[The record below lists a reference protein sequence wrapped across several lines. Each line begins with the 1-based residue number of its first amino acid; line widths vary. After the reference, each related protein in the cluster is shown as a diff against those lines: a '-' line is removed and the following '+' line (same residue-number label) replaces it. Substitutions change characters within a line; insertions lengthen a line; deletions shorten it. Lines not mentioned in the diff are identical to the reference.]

1 MPTLTAAE
9 ISRVLR
15 EIGDR
20 MVLIGGNPHRARAYR
35 RAAENLA
42 LSTVPLDQLI
52 AEGKLTEI
60 PGIGSAL
67 AAVITGLHQT
77 GTHPK
82 LEAMRADIPDGVL
95 EMLRIP
101 GLRPERIKKLFR
113 ELGIASVDQ
122 LEEAARTGLLTT
134 IKGFGPAFQAKVLQG
149 IEMSRQPQ
157 GRHIHRA
164 TSSFSYAA
172 AELKRTHPDL
182 TLITPAGELRRG
194 CELVS
199 TLEIV
204 AVDPHRKGEN
214 EIIRAGEGLRVH
226 ITSRDRYGVT
236 LLLATGSDKHIEA
249 LRALASSK
257 GWTLDADG
265 LHGRKGILAGK
276 TEEEIYDHLGL
287 PFIAPELRESG
298 AEVELARDGLLPE
311 LVTDKDIRGIL
322 HAHTTESDGADTL
335 ADMAQATRSHGYAY
349 LGLTDHSQS
358 AHYAGGLKQD
368 EVLAQQRLV
377 DKLNERSG
385 RGFHIFKGIESDILA
400 DGSLDYPE
408 EILNG
413 FDMVIASVHSR
424 FRMNRAEQ
432 TERIIRAIA
441 NPHTTILG
449 HVTGRLLTRR
459 PGYEVDMEKILKAC
473 AENGVAVE
481 INANP
486 WRLDL
491 DWRWCE
497 RGLELGCLFSIN
509 PDAHSTDEIDNVKW
523 GVLMARKGAVPRER
537 VLNALS
543 LPAFEAHLR
552 QRQRRRSQGRR
563 RSAPGS
569 AVKFPNSNPAAR
581 GSS

>member
-1 MPTLTAAE
+1 MPGLSAAE

-20 MVLIGGNPHRARAYR
+20 MVLMGGNPHRARAYR

-42 LSTVPLDQLI
+42 LSTIPLDQLI

-60 PGIGSAL
+60 PGIGNAL
-67 AAVITGLHQT
+67 AAVITELHQT
-77 GTHPK
+77 RKHPR
-82 LEAMRADIPDGVL
+82 LEAMRADIPEGVL
-95 EMLRIP
+95 DMLRIP
-101 GLRPERIKKLFR
+101 GLRPDRIKKLFR

-122 LEEAARTGLLTT
+122 LEEAARTGHLRSM
-134 IKGFGPAFQAKVLQG
+134 KGFGPAFQAKVLQG
-149 IEMSRQPQ
+149 INMSRRPQ

-164 TSSFSYAA
+164 TSSFSYAS
-172 AELKRTHPDL
+172 AELKRTHPNL

-199 TLEIV
+199 TLELV
-204 AVDPHRKGEN
+204 ALDPHRKGEN
-214 EIIRAGEGLRVH
+214 ETIGTAEGLRVY
-226 ITSRDRYGVT
+226 ITSKERHGIT

-249 LRALASSK
+249 LRALAGSK

-265 LHGRKGILAGK
+265 LHGRKGVFARK

-298 AEVELARDGLLPE
+298 AEVELARDGLLPQ
-311 LVTDKDIRGIL
+311 LVRGEDIRGIL

-335 ADMAQATRSHGYAY
+335 EDMAQASRSRGYAY

-377 DKLNERSG
+377 DKLNERTG
-385 RGFHIFKGIESDILA
+385 RGFRVFKGIESDILA

-408 EILNG
+408 DILNG

-424 FRMNRAEQ
+424 FRMNRTEQ
-432 TERIIRAIA
+432 TERIIRAVA

-459 PGYEVDMEKILKAC
+459 PGYDVDIEKILRAC

-497 RGLELGCLFSIN
+497 RGLELGCMFSIN
-509 PDAHSTDEIDNVKW
+509 PDAHSTDEIDNIKW
-523 GVLMARKGAVPRER
+523 GVMMARKGAVPKGR

-543 LPAFEAHLR
+543 LSAFEAHLQQRQARRSSRSTR
-552 QRQRRRSQGRR
+552 QRGRRRRSGI
-563 RSAPGS
+563 A
-569 AVKFPNSNPAAR
+569 
-581 GSS
+581 

>member
-1 MPTLTAAE
+1 MPGLSAAE

-20 MVLIGGNPHRARAYR
+20 MVLMGGNPHRARAYR

-42 LSTVPLDQLI
+42 LSTIPLDQLI

-60 PGIGSAL
+60 PGIGNAL
-67 AAVITGLHQT
+67 AAVITELHQT
-77 GTHPK
+77 GKHPR
-82 LEAMRADIPDGVL
+82 LEGMRADIPEGVL
-95 EMLRIP
+95 DMLRIP
-101 GLRPERIKKLFR
+101 GLRPDRIKKLFR

-122 LEEAARTGLLTT
+122 LEEAARTGRLTSM
-134 IKGFGPAFQAKVLQG
+134 KGFGPAFQAKVLQG
-149 IEMSRQPQ
+149 IDMSRRPQ

-164 TSSFSYAA
+164 TSSFSYTS
-172 AELKRTHPDL
+172 AELKRTHPNL

-204 AVDPHRKGEN
+204 ALDPHRKGEN
-214 EIIRAGEGLRVH
+214 ETIGTAEGLRVH
-226 ITSRDRYGVT
+226 ITSEERYGIT

-249 LRALASSK
+249 LRALAGSK

-265 LHGRKGILAGK
+265 LHGREGIVARK

-298 AEVELARDGLLPE
+298 AEVELARDGLLPA
-311 LVTDKDIRGIL
+311 LVTGEDIRGIL

-335 ADMAQATRSHGYAY
+335 EDMAQASRSRGYAY

-377 DKLNERSG
+377 DKLNERTG
-385 RGFHIFKGIESDILA
+385 RGFRVFKGIESDILA

-408 EILNG
+408 DILNG

-424 FRMNRAEQ
+424 FRMNRTEQ
-432 TERIIRAIA
+432 TERIIRAVA

-459 PGYEVDMEKILKAC
+459 PGYDVDIEKILRAC

-497 RGLELGCLFSIN
+497 RGLELGCMFSIN
-509 PDAHSTDEIDNVKW
+509 PDAHSTDEIDNIEW
-523 GVLMARKGAVPRER
+523 GVMMARKGAVPKGR

-543 LPAFEAHLR
+543 LSAFEAHLQQRQARRSSRSTR
-552 QRQRRRSQGRR
+552 QRGRRRRSGI
-563 RSAPGS
+563 A
-569 AVKFPNSNPAAR
+569 
-581 GSS
+581 